1 MATLRMG
8 HRRPSGTNAAGKRS
22 DYAIGN
28 FPQAVRHGRGDKG
41 GSPSVLALAP
51 LATRAALAIPS
62 DSPVTI
68 LGSRPREEGALT
80 FTRDR
85 SMPTRP
91 EQDDEQTEDQVQA
104 STPQLD
110 HLESLAKAAA
120 TTVQRR
126 RWSTHRDGVQVQ
138 EDPSE
143 VRNLTHDAEARAQ
156 AEAAMRLM
164 GAAKPKG
171 KPRGRW

>member
-1 MATLRMG
+1 MLSLASLASTATG
-8 HRRPSGTNAAGKRS
+8 
-22 DYAIGN
+22 
-28 FPQAVRHGRGDKG
+28 
-41 GSPSVLALAP
+41 
-51 LATRAALAIPS
+51 AALAVPN

-68 LGSRPREEGALT
+68 LGSRPREEGAFT
-80 FTRDR
+80 FTKDR
-85 SMPTRP
+85 YMPTPP
-91 EQDDEQTEDQVQA
+91 EQDEEQPEDQVRA

-120 TTVQRR
+120 TAAQARKWR
-126 RWSTHRDGVQVQ
+126 ARKNGLQDQ
-138 EDPSE
+138 EEPSE

-171 KPRGRW
+171 RPRGRW